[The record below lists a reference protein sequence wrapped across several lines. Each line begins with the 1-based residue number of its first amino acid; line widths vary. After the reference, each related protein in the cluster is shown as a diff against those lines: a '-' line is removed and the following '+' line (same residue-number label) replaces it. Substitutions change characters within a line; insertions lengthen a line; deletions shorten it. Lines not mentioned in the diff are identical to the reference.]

1 MIEGAHESTY
11 LQTGVGLVP
20 AVSLPADMAVGDGLV
35 ELERLWADKA
45 QAVETRG

>member
-1 MIEGAHESTY
+1 MSPRICRPASA
-11 LQTGVGLVP
+11 LVL
-20 AVSLPADMAVGDGLV
+20 AVSLPAGMAVGDGLV